1 MTLFCDTMILMK
13 SIAENTIK
21 KYLPSLKIKGQGVH
35 LKNLPAIYRG
45 FYDFE
50 ELDIHETPF
59 LLIKVKDK
67 SLGPK
72 DFKKHSKR
80 LNESIDYLQI
90 WFLKELHPHKI
101 RRMIENELNFIV
113 EDKQV
118 HLPIINISIK
128 AEVEKIKMLQKLSGL
143 SVNILIREILKLDLS
158 GKSKVDLADL
168 FRVSKMTMGR
178 AIEPLLVNNLCEEKK
193 VGVSKQIQFK
203 PQTEL
208 WSYLQKNIRSP
219 IKEIVFLDCIPKGL
233 PYSAVSALAKQS
245 MLAED
250 IIPSFAI
257 DKKEFS
263 KKFKKIQQFVFEDD
277 AKARVEIWDRPPTL
291 IKQENVNAVDI
302 YLILKETTDERI
314 KIALEEQLRKYG
326 LEVGKSW

>member
-13 SIAENTIK
+13 STAENTIK
-21 KYLPSLKIKGQGVH
+21 KYLPSLKIKGQGLH

-45 FYDFE
+45 LYDFE
-50 ELDIHETPF
+50 ELDINETPF

>member
-21 KYLPSLKIKGQGVH
+21 KYLPSLKIKGQGLH

-45 FYDFE
+45 LYDFE
-50 ELDIHETPF
+50 ELDINETPF

-158 GKSKVDLADL
+158 GKSKVEFADL

-203 PQTEL
+203 PQIEL

-257 DKKEFS
+257 NKKEFS